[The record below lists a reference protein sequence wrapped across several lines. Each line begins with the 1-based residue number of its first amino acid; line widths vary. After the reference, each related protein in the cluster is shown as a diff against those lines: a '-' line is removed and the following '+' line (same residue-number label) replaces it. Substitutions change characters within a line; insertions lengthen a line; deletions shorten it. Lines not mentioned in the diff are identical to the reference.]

1 MLFAYRRIYIIHD
14 FRRFVNLLFA
24 CCFEQKEKPP
34 EGGLSNLQKL
44 LLCSD
49 DRILH
54 VLGNHVVAG
63 HVEVEPAAALG
74 HGAQGENIFGVIGRR
89 FRFAT
94 GSAKLSDLSE
104 RFRFPYDKVSR

>member
-1 MLFAYRRIYIIHD
+1 MAGFTKFPGKKRSPPKEASQRI
-14 FRRFVNLLFA
+14 
-24 CCFEQKEKPP
+24 Q
-34 EGGLSNLQKL
+34 L
-44 LLCSD
+44 LLCGD
-49 DRILH
+49 DLILY

-74 HGAQGENIFGVIGRR
+74 HGAEGENIFGVIGRR

-104 RFRFPYDKVSR
+104 RLRFRYDKVSR